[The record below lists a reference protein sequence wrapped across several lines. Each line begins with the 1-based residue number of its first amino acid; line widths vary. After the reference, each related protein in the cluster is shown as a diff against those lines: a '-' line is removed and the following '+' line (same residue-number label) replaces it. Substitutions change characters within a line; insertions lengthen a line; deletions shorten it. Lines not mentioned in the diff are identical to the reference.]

1 MIRRIAVVFLVYI
14 LGIFILSRLE
24 NNVFYMLFLSIC
36 FFIYMTWELFNYY
49 NGDWKKNNEML
60 FNNLQKDID
69 IAQLKK
75 ISSRPFLFGL
85 EGRFISDESFYFDD
99 ENLYIIAKNRKIVKV
114 PFEQITEL
122 KKTSMNIN
130 KIRIWQISVGIEGAE
145 AMFRFANNYTI
156 WNKNFKEFYDKLSNK
171 NSIAVKTKWSYW
183 NL

>member
-1 MIRRIAVVFLVYI
+1 MIRRIVVIFLVCS
-14 LGIFILSRLE
+14 LGIFILIRLE
-24 NNVFYMLFLSIC
+24 NNFFYMLFLSIC
-36 FFIYMTWELFNYY
+36 FFIYMIWELFNYY

-60 FNNLQKDID
+60 FNNLQEDID

-75 ISSRPFLFGL
+75 ISSRPFFFGL

-99 ENLYIIAKNRKIVKV
+99 DNLYIIAKNRKAVKV

-122 KKTSMNIN
+122 KKTSMSIN

-156 WNKNFKEFYDKLSNK
+156 WNKNFKEFYSKLSRENPM
-171 NSIAVKTKWSYW
+171 AVKMKWSYW

>member
-1 MIRRIAVVFLVYI
+1 MIRRIVVVFLVYI
-14 LGIFILSRLE
+14 LGIFILFRLE
-24 NNVFYMLFLSIC
+24 NVFHIIFFSIC
-36 FFIYMTWELFNYY
+36 FFIYMIWELFNYY
-49 NGDWKKNNEML
+49 NGDWKKNNEIL
-60 FNNLQKDID
+60 FANLQEDID
-69 IAQLKK
+69 MTKLKK
-75 ISSRPFLFGL
+75 ISSRPFFFGL

-99 ENLYIIAKNRKIVKV
+99 DNLYIIAK
-114 PFEQITEL
+114 ITEL

-156 WNKNFKEFYDKLSNK
+156 WNKNFKDFYDKLSNK

>member
-1 MIRRIAVVFLVYI
+1 MA
-14 LGIFILSRLE
+14 
-24 NNVFYMLFLSIC
+24 
-36 FFIYMTWELFNYY
+36 
-49 NGDWKKNNEML
+49 K
-60 FNNLQKDID
+60 
-69 IAQLKK
+69 LKK
-75 ISSRPFLFGL
+75 ISSRPFFFGL

-99 ENLYIIAKNRKIVKV
+99 NNLYIIAKNRKIVKV

-156 WNKNFKEFYDKLSNK
+156 WNKNFKEFYSKLSRENPM
-171 NSIAVKTKWSYW
+171 AVKTKWSYW

>member
-1 MIRRIAVVFLVYI
+1 MIRRIVVIFLVCS
-14 LGIFILSRLE
+14 LGIFILIRLE
-24 NNVFYMLFLSIC
+24 NNFFYMLFLSIC
-36 FFIYMTWELFNYY
+36 FFIYMIWELFNYY

-60 FNNLQKDID
+60 FNNLQEDID

-75 ISSRPFLFGL
+75 ISSRPFFFGL

-99 ENLYIIAKNRKIVKV
+99 DNLYIIAKNRKAVKV
-114 PFEQITEL
+114 PFEQITEI
-122 KKTSMNIN
+122 KKTSMSIN

-171 NSIAVKTKWSYW
+171 IP
-183 NL
+183 

>member
-1 MIRRIAVVFLVYI
+1 MIRRIVVIFLVCS
-14 LGIFILSRLE
+14 LGIFILIRLE
-24 NNVFYMLFLSIC
+24 NNFFYMLFLSIC
-36 FFIYMTWELFNYY
+36 FFIYMIWELFNYY

-60 FNNLQKDID
+60 FNNLQEDID

-75 ISSRPFLFGL
+75 ISSRPFFFGL

-99 ENLYIIAKNRKIVKV
+99 DNLYIIAKNRKAVKV

-122 KKTSMNIN
+122 KKTSMSIN

-171 NSIAVKTKWSYW
+171 IP
-183 NL
+183 